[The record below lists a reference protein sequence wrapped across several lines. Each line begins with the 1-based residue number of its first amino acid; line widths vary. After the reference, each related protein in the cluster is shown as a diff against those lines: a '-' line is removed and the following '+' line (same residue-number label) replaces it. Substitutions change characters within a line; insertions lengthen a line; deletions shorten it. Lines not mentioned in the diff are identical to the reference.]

1 LEEYIQHMRRS
12 LAEVERK
19 LKPET
24 VIIEAQPQGTNPEAQ
39 RLAQRI
45 LEAAQEG
52 KGIDAV
58 VLDVSKNFGLADY
71 FVVLSGR
78 SDRHVQG
85 LANKIIESM
94 EQNGSEPYSI
104 QGMEQGHWVV
114 IDAVDVV
121 VHIFYE
127 PLRSRY
133 DIENLWL
140 NADKVELPK
149 LAAVKREPVLA

>member
-1 LEEYIQHMRRS
+1 MRRS

-52 KGIDAV
+52 KGIDAA